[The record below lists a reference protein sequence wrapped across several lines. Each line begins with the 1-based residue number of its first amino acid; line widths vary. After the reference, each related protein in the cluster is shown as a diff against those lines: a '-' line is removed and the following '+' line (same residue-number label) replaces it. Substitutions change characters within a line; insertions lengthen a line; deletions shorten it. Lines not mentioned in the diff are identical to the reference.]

1 VRKRKRTSVTIEL
14 HRLEEALCQDHLT
27 VFMDVG
33 ELLNL
38 GDIQYTD
45 LLVLLGLAVFRVAR
59 QAGFGANEKMVA
71 ELRFWYMASLCTP
84 AR

>member
-1 VRKRKRTSVTIEL
+1 
-14 HRLEEALCQDHLT
+14 
-27 VFMDVG
+27 MDVG
-33 ELLNL
+33 ELLKL

>member
-1 VRKRKRTSVTIEL
+1 
-14 HRLEEALCQDHLT
+14 
-27 VFMDVG
+27 MDVG

-71 ELRFWYMASLCTP
+71 ELRFWYVASLCTP